1 MVRTRTCLEYMAPK
15 GTSDPRYRINIEIG
29 MRAMIQEDGKSDL
42 IPCYVKDI
50 ITHDPMNEA
59 GIKVICE
66 DGKVGRIKHI
76 GTETSCM
83 IPMELISN
91 LERKLRY
98 LIAQELSKNDPVWW
112 ENKIPPVIKEKVAL
126 EKQKGRTY
134 KKNLQIPNYDFI
146 EEVYFSDLY
155 TILSAKKNWKNNFEK
170 IFHDRDALKV
180 KLSELALLR
189 NLPAHSKDLT
199 AHLERKI
206 QVYYDDI
213 ILYIENHVRKSI
225 NG

>member
-1 MVRTRTCLEYMAPK
+1 MISK

-29 MRAMIQEDGKSDL
+29 MRAMIQEDGKSEL
-42 IPCYVKDI
+42 VPCYVKDI
-50 ITHDPMNEA
+50 ITRDFMNEA

-66 DGKVGRIKHI
+66 DGNMGRIKHI

-83 IPMELISN
+83 APMELISN

-98 LIAQELSKNDPVWW
+98 LIVQELSKNDPMWW
-112 ENKIPPVIKEKVAL
+112 ENKISPVIKEKVVL
-126 EKQKGRTY
+126 EKQKGKTY

-155 TILSAKKNWKNNFEK
+155 LILLAKKNWKNNFEK
-170 IFHDRDALKV
+170 IFHDRDTLRV
-180 KLSELALLR
+180 KLSELASLR

-199 AHLERKI
+199 THIEKKI

-213 ILYIENHVRKSI
+213 ILHIENHVRKSI